1 MHKHRTL
8 ARVHTHTHT
17 HTHTSR
23 ILEEEKRV
31 VKNYSKNSVNKN
43 KSLLAEE

>member
-8 ARVHTHTHT
+8 ARVHTHTY
-17 HTHTSR
+17 THTSR